1 MMADLTPPGFEGM
14 FFGLF
19 GITNRASSLVG
30 PYVCAAIVD
39 ASGNQ
44 WSAFIFLFVLCL
56 LAAIVI
62 ALFVDMERGRA
73 DAVAFA
79 VAQRGAAGDVR
90 EQAARKTTAPETAPG
105 S

>member
-44 WSAFIFLFVLCL
+44 WNTFIFLFALTL
-56 LAAIVI
+56 MAAIVI
-62 ALFVDMERGRA
+62 AMFVDMDRGHA

-79 VAQRGAAGDVR
+79 IAERGATGDVR
-90 EQAARKTTAPETAPG
+90 EAVAKPQAEEAQ
-105 S
+105 